1 MLPLSVLLLV
11 HRSLALDA
19 VLATVLL
26 LLPQCCC
33 YRSLS
38 WARAC
43 RQYTGLAGDLALAAV
58 LLDTEPATLTLHPT
72 DTAVRHS
79 NSDTWAAAYLL

>member
-1 MLPLSVLLLV
+1 MLQLSVLLV
-11 HRSLALDA
+11 HRSLSLAA

-26 LLPQCCC
+26 LLPRCCC

-43 RQYTGLAGDLALAAV
+43 RQLPGQ
-58 LLDTEPATLTLHPT
+58 
-72 DTAVRHS
+72 R
-79 NSDTWAAAYLL
+79 